1 MNSLDQTINISVNA
15 ASRPIHSEGAKILRG
30 SKTSRKDER
39 IEIIGLMLIPPLT
52 SDPSLTRREFSALRK
67 LRDELSDHCGLPLTG
82 LSMGMSND
90 YEMAIEEG
98 ATAVRVGSSIFGDR
112 KARKVEQ

>member
-1 MNSLDQTINISVNA
+1 MISNRR
-15 ASRPIHSEGAKILRG
+15 SR
-30 SKTSRKDER
+30 
-39 IEIIGLMLIPPLT
+39 
-52 SDPSLTRREFSALRK
+52 
-67 LRDELSDHCGLPLTG
+67 LRDELAAQSGLPLTG

-112 KARKVEQ
+112 KARKVKE